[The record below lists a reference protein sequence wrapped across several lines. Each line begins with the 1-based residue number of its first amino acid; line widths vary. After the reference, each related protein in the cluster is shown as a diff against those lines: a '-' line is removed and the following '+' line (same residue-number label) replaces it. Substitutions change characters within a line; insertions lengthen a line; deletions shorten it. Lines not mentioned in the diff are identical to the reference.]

1 MWSSHFRN
9 MVNGQVPYQKNMYSL
24 SSSGSVPSDLQLIS
38 PTKAVVERAR
48 SDLKRSL
55 EDPLVYNSKKL
66 KSTVQLGKGGRR
78 NGGVKKRSK
87 SKTSGRIKK
96 NTQKTK
102 KKKKKKK
109 KKKSLKTKKKS
120 SKTLRKKKKTTTR
133 KKTKKSTKSS
143 KKKKTK

>member
-87 SKTSGRIKK
+87 SKTSGRVKK
-96 NTQKTK
+96 NTQKT
-102 KKKKKKK
+102 KKKK